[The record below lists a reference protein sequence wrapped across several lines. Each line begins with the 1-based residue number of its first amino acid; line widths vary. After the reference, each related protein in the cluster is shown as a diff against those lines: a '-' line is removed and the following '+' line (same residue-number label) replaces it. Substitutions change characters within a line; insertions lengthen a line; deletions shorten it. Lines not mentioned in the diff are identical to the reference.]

1 MCVCVCA
8 CVRARVCACVILP
21 SQPKSTTCF
30 VHCWDYCVQIYRTQF
45 VVKHFAGDIR
55 YETDQCVAAQTM
67 PNVFLHRSL
76 LPLCPHFPFS
86 SPLLSLSLWFLATCL
101 LTRTWPLIPCRFL
114 EKNRDPFPEDVREM
128 LCESESTFISSLFN
142 VRLPS
147 SLCCRILFSPC
158 LFSRPLLLLAPLSV
172 KQHLLAHFL
181 HSLPFLVP
189 HLCAPLP
196 SERIPSQCN
205 CWCRSVVYDAAAPQ
219 LTASTNGAKWQCAQ
233 VWNNA
238 PVMCF
243 KTFRFCISVS
253 LYLCLLL
260 CVLRQCCDTLV
271 PCDTDKNQRR
281 QQQVWV
287 RQAAATAYWQQ
298 RQTQHACSK
307 LQGVAG
313 TPHAKGTH
321 TRAHNNTVLS
331 MHGRLVCTF

>member
-1 MCVCVCA
+1 MCVCVCVCA
-8 CVRARVCACVILP
+8 RARVCVRDPSFTTQVNDVLCPLLGLLRADLP
-21 SQPKSTTCF
+21 HPVCCQALCRG
-30 VHCWDYCVQIYRTQF
+30 YQIRNRP
-45 VVKHFAGDIR
+45 VRCCANR
-55 YETDQCVAAQTM
+55 AQCV
-67 PNVFLHRSL
+67 PPSL
-76 LPLCPHFPFS
+76 PS
-86 SPLLSLSLWFLATCL
+86 SPLSTLSLLLSFALSLSLWFLATCL

-158 LFSRPLLLLAPLSV
+158 LFSRPLLLFAPLSV

-243 KTFRFCISVS
+243 KTFRFCVSVS
-253 LYLCLLL
+253 LCLCVSVSLCLCVSVSLFAAL
-260 CVLRQCCDTLV
+260 CFEAVL
-271 PCDTDKNQRR
+271 
-281 QQQVWV
+281 
-287 RQAAATAYWQQ
+287 
-298 RQTQHACSK
+298 
-307 LQGVAG
+307 
-313 TPHAKGTH
+313 
-321 TRAHNNTVLS
+321 
-331 MHGRLVCTF
+331 